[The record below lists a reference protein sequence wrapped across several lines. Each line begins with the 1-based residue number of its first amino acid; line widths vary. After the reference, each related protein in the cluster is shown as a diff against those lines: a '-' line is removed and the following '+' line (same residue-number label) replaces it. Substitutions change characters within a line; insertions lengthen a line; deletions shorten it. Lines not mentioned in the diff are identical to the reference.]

1 MDNENYTNIY
11 GSNGGKEVKSDFDL
25 SNVEE
30 VTVNDKSYI
39 KFIDPD
45 TKEVRLMENL
55 SKDSL
60 ELQFQKTADKYGI
73 KLSSDAKENTNK
85 VLDFK
90 QKYES
95 TPLGFIKI
103 TEMVNNYESF
113 DKQLSALKPEQ
124 IKLLKYLI
132 VNREELKIE
141 KINLDNMIALDKNNE
156 VIETKINPA
165 TLEISAGKAE
175 TKKMEYNNKSS
186 FAPTQNTETINK
198 SEEYTDEQYMEYP
211 ELLERQYRDG
221 LITEEQKQAIEARL
235 EQKKQETNALENS
248 NQKKYVYQ
256 LTDDRKAGFLDT
268 ALFPGIIVALGFLI
282 ILTIIIVGTM

>member
-11 GSNGGKEVKSDFDL
+11 GRTGGKGVKTDFDL
-25 SNVEE
+25 SGVEE

-113 DKQLSALKPEQ
+113 DKQLAALKPEQ
-124 IKLLKYLI
+124 MKLLKYLI

-141 KINLDNMIALDKNNE
+141 KINLNNMIALDKNNE

-175 TKKMEYNNKSS
+175 AKKMEYNNKSS